1 MLPPLGRKVS
11 KEGKLLELSLK
22 CAIATWRIL
31 ISQVENKN
39 SPRGREM
46 KLRKNQ
52 TISPKNF
59 FSPTWRIKN
68 SHVEIFKFPRGGAI
82 LLALLGDALLVGD
95 EGCETA
101 IGERVLEQTEDSLE
115 RAGGYVSTDAHTVD
129 DVLGVTDASG

>member
-1 MLPPLGRKVS
+1 MKRETLSRWGQS
-11 KEGKLLELSLK
+11 LSLLLWNLG
-22 CAIATWRIL
+22 AGIAPIAKL
-31 ISQVENKN
+31 GLQGCQISSVDC
-39 SPRGREM
+39 
-46 KLRKNQ
+46 
-52 TISPKNF
+52 
-59 FSPTWRIKN
+59 
-68 SHVEIFKFPRGGAI
+68 

>member
-1 MLPPLGRKVS
+1 MWGFPNIHVE
-11 KEGKLLELSLK
+11 KE
-22 CAIATWRIL
+22 
-31 ISQVENKN
+31 N
-39 SPRGREM
+39 SPRGDEM
-46 KLRKNQ
+46 KLRRNQ
-52 TISPKNF
+52 MICPKNF